1 LSSIQKPKHLNDDLT
16 FQNIILNHFN
26 APDDEV
32 LKRQVA
38 DLRQLS
44 EENETIF
51 QETKTIWES
60 AVLTKRL
67 HEIDYVSSSKKF
79 SERLNRGN
87 QEKVRSFSWFKIAAA
102 VAVTATAAIFFYP
115 KPVEEPFLV
124 KETKK
129 QIDSVFLSDGT
140 KVVLAENS
148 RISYPK
154 VLADT
159 ARKVILIKGQAF
171 FKVHHEAK
179 RAFNVFVGQSKVT
192 VLGTSFNINYHHAS
206 IKLAVKTGKVMFTPN
221 SVSSAAILVAGQAIH
236 YNETQHKMEW
246 ESSSNA
252 TSWITKEL
260 VFVDM
265 PLEEVCKQVSAYYHV
280 NLVVHDKMH
289 SAKKFNANFKNSNLS
304 EILTVLK
311 QTYKIKIDSSDHQIT
326 IKNL

>member
-1 LSSIQKPKHLNDDLT
+1 LKDDLT

-32 LKRQVA
+32 LAKQVA
-38 DLRQLS
+38 ALRQLS

-60 AVLTKRL
+60 SVLTKRL
-67 HEIDYVSSSKKF
+67 YELDRLGSARKF
-79 SERLNRGN
+79 SERLSGASLVKR
-87 QEKVRSFSWFKIAAA
+87 RSFGWLKVAAA
-102 VAVTATAAIFFYP
+102 VMATGAAAFFFYP
-115 KPVEEPFLV
+115 KPVEVPFLV
-124 KETKK
+124 KETKQ
-129 QIDSVFLSDGT
+129 QIDSVLLSDGT
-140 KVVLAENS
+140 KVILAENT
-148 RISYPK
+148 RIRYPQK
-154 VLADT
+154 LADS
-159 ARKVILIKGQAF
+159 ARQITLVKGQAF
-171 FKVHHEAK
+171 FKVHHEVK
-179 RAFNVFVGQSKVT
+179 RAFNVLVGQSKVT
-192 VLGTSFNINYHHAS
+192 VLGTSFNINYHNAS

-221 SVSSAAILVAGQAIH
+221 SVSSFAILVAGQAIN
-236 YNETQHKMEW
+236 YNEAGHKMEW

-265 PLEEVCKQVSAYYHV
+265 PLDEVCKQVSAYYKV
-280 NLVVHDKMH
+280 NLVVHDKMR
-289 SAKKFNANFKNSNLS
+289 SAKKFNANFKDSNLD